1 MTDISELHREL
12 IARILNSDAQAPN
25 ELRRA
30 AFGNTGL
37 SEPLRTL
44 VDKIAHRSDEVSDDD
59 VAAARAAG
67 FSEDQIFEIAVCA
80 AVGAAG
86 RRYDGALAALAEAI
100 SLSGDR

>member
-30 AFGNTGL
+30 AFGDTGL
-37 SEPLRTL
+37 GEPLRTL

-100 SLSGDR
+100 RLSEDR